1 VPAWLEYG
9 AKNTVI
15 HRLHPL
21 TKVVMLGVMLVL
33 VGLYF
38 DIRYLL
44 VIGAV
49 ALVLNRIAKVPGA
62 WFKPL
67 GAIFIALIP
76 FTLIGIFGQVNPSLF
91 KVYPRSLVSI
101 TFFVLNLG
109 PLGSYGFT
117 VGGLLW
123 GLATELR
130 VPIIL
135 LITYTFI
142 FSTSLSD
149 LVQGM
154 AKGRLPNA
162 LVFTVMVAYRF
173 VPSMWRYFNQI
184 MIALRLRGWELASR
198 NPRVIFS
205 RAYPLMGSLARQTL
219 ATTDEVTVA
228 AKIRG
233 FGPRKISPTRDLRIK
248 FHDYAIMAVS
258 IAIFAV
264 AVYYLITQNAGLI

>member
-1 VPAWLEYG
+1 MPAWLEYG

-33 VGLYF
+33 TGFYF
-38 DIRYLL
+38 DIRYLA
-44 VIGAV
+44 VVAAV
-49 ALVLNRIAKVPGA
+49 ALALNRLAKVPLA

-67 GAIFIALIP
+67 VAIMVALIP
-76 FTLIGIFGQVNPSLF
+76 FTLIGIFGQTNPALF
-91 KVYPRSLVSI
+91 KVYPPSFVST
-101 TFFVLNLG
+101 TFFILRLG
-109 PLGSYGFT
+109 WLGTYGFT

-123 GLATELR
+123 GLATEFR

-142 FSTSLSD
+142 FTTSLSD

-154 AKGRLPNA
+154 TKARLPNP
-162 LVFTVMVAYRF
+162 LVFVVMVAYRF

-184 MIALRLRGWELASR
+184 MTALRLRGWELASR
-198 NPRVIFS
+198 NPRVVFT

-233 FGPRKISPTRDLRIK
+233 FGPRKISPTRDIRLTAV
-248 FHDYAIMAVS
+248 DYAIIALS
-258 IAIFAV
+258 IAVLAAATYFLV
-264 AVYYLITQNAGLI
+264 TQNAGLI